1 MDSEAPQKKSDYY
14 RRISMKIAVTTEGDQ
29 IFQHF
34 GKCPVF
40 TLFSV
45 ENGKVKEKET
55 VDASRNGHA
64 ALTGFLK
71 NMGVN
76 TVICGGIGGGAKQML
91 SSAGIELIS
100 GAEGNIESAVT
111 AYLSG
116 NLCDMGGGC
125 DHSEHEPDHVCDCKN
140 HCD

>member
-1 MDSEAPQKKSDYY
+1 M
-14 RRISMKIAVTTEGDQ
+14 RIAVTTEGSQ

-45 ENGKVKEKET
+45 ENGEIKEKRT

-71 NMGVN
+71 GMGVN

-91 SSAGIELIS
+91 ASAGIELIS
-100 GAEGNIESAVT
+100 GIEGDIDSAVI

-116 NLCDMGGGC
+116 NLRDMGGEC
-125 DHSEHEPDHVCDCKN
+125 DHSEHEPDHVCNCKN